1 MVDARDQRGK
11 RDAQKIAEKGHQRL
25 KATEPDADG
34 ECLFHTAAAYGQA
47 DTAKAS
53 IDRPTARRNN
63 SSKLMI
69 KISIVKDEISGKIEK

>member
-34 ECLFHTAAAYGQA
+34 ECLFHTAAAYGQTLT
-47 DTAKAS
+47 DGY
-53 IDRPTARRNN
+53 
-63 SSKLMI
+63 
-69 KISIVKDEISGKIEK
+69 GKSVHRQTDSQKE

>member
-34 ECLFHTAAAYGQA
+34 ECLFHTAATYGQA
-47 DTAKAS
+47 LTDGYGKKRPST
-53 IDRPTARRNN
+53 DRQPEGIIRV
-63 SSKLMI
+63 SS
-69 KISIVKDEISGKIEK
+69 